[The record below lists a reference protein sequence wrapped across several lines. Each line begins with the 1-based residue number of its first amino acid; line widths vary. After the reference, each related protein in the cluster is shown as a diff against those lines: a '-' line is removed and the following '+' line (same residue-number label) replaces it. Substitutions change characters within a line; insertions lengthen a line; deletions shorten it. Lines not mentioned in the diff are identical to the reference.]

1 MRCGRSHCSLSVP
14 TLLFG
19 LDGNRGH
26 GHPSGRRELIRR
38 KRQEAQSP
46 FRRGSFATDPA
57 LYARSVYGLERRIGI
72 QFSLCGSAILS
83 VEEAL
88 STSRALPASKA
99 AQLRMS
105 IGSGENAESGKPR
118 FFFIRSVSQP
128 AHAEILE
135 RRLYGCHL
143 FVRQSPVP
151 SAIRHHAEVMK
162 KKFDPAMAV
171 DEHANR
177 IFGFTKVRYR
187 GIWKSHQWLCAAF
200 ALVNLYQ
207 HRNRLAP
214 QTAQCLRRPE
224 NVLTEIK
231 KTSSNPS
238 FPTENLFRIKK
249 STALPLSM
257 QNHAPVQ
264 RFPSQRHSLLPRDA
278 PRHKQHPPKIGR
290 GVLPVDAEEEP
301 KVR

>member
-1 MRCGRSHCSLSVP
+1 MEIEAMDTQAVDGNS
-14 TLLFG
+14 
-19 LDGNRGH
+19 LDGRGKKLNRRFVADR
-26 GHPSGRRELIRR
+26 SQRIRHCM
-38 KRQEAQSP
+38 Q
-46 FRRGSFATDPA
+46 
-57 LYARSVYGLERRIGI
+57 GLFMVLNGRIGI

-200 ALVNLYQ
+200 ALVDLYQ

-214 QTAQCLRRPE
+214 QRA
-224 NVLTEIK
+224 
-231 KTSSNPS
+231 
-238 FPTENLFRIKK
+238 
-249 STALPLSM
+249 
-257 QNHAPVQ
+257 
-264 RFPSQRHSLLPRDA
+264 
-278 PRHKQHPPKIGR
+278 
-290 GVLPVDAEEEP
+290 
-301 KVR
+301 